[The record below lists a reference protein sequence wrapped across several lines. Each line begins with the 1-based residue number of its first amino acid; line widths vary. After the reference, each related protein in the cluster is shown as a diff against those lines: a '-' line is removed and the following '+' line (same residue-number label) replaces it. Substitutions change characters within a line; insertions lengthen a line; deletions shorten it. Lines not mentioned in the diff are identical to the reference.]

1 MFHQVPGATQ
11 KIIKNMKKIELVEE
25 KPIEETIIKVTEQEL
40 LEMIMKDGL
49 IFVLQNYDVPESFL
63 LKWGPKTEEFDGLD
77 KNIIIQI
84 MGLSEKFIK
93 DAIDMDYFELEDI
106 YGLNMG
112 TYSGLSEKF
121 IKLYEN
127 YINWERM
134 ILYLCSSEKIDDI
147 SKFEWI
153 IEKFN
158 LWKLISANELPI
170 DFVRRNR
177 NKLDWRI
184 VSIINDFSDEEKDEF
199 VEDIP
204 NYKEEWDKFKEE
216 SNDFKVIF
224 SHQGSKFTPSRFSM
238 PSMLQK
244 EDISIKDIR
253 KMINSNVIKE
263 DESNRFEVKHT
274 MDKLTNDDLLQI
286 KEMIQSGKIN
296 KF

>member
-1 MFHQVPGATQ
+1 
-11 KIIKNMKKIELVEE
+11 MKKIELVEE
-25 KPIEETIIKVTEQEL
+25 KPIEESIKVTEKEL
-40 LEMIMKDGL
+40 LEMIIEDGL

-63 LKWGPKTEEFDGLD
+63 LKWGPKNDEFDGLD

-84 MGLSEKFIK
+84 MPLSEKFIK
-93 DAIDMDYFELEDI
+93 DAIDIDYFELDDI
-106 YGLNMG
+106 YGLNMK
-112 TYSGLSEKF
+112 TYSSLSEKF

-170 DFVRRNR
+170 DFVRKNK

-184 VSIINDFSDEEKDEF
+184 VSIINDFSDEEKNEF
-199 VEDIP
+199 VDEIP
-204 NYKEEWDKFKEE
+204 NYKEEWDKLAKE
-216 SNDFKVIF
+216 SDNFTIMP
-224 SHQGSKFTPSRFSM
+224 GSIKSDS
-238 PSMLQK
+238 L
-244 EDISIKDIR
+244 SIKDIR
-253 KMINSNVIKE
+253 KMINSNVTKE